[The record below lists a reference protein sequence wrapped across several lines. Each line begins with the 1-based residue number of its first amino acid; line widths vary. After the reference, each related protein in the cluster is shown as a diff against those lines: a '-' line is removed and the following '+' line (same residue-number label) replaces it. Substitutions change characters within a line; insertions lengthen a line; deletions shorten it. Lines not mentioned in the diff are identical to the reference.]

1 VNGRAIPLFALWFA
15 AAAVFGTGP
24 AAAQVTISGRIQYWD
39 PIAEQYEPARDVEV
53 IVRGDW
59 WFADPRTQTDDDG
72 DYSVQVDDPKGLK
85 RQFNNVRVQAFAQT
99 PGIVQVFSYMLAPKP
114 YSAVSRSI
122 DGVTAGQSW
131 TRDLWIGDAADNVHR
146 TPYGDTRA
154 TAAAFV
160 VHREMQEHYRDL
172 RARAFTADDFDERGG
187 PRVGGV
193 EVLVPAVGVT
203 SYYNTAT
210 GFVNLI
216 PGGGC
221 VSLPMP
227 MPCSQGPA
235 TEWPAIENLGDDRFL
250 RPDNI
255 SSFRSLVR
263 HEYSHAIHDEMTGGG
278 ILTGLTIPT
287 VHSPAIESPYPAVA
301 YTEGFAEF
309 LPLVSLGTAG
319 GRFEPT
325 PVDPTSADGLP
336 IPSASPP
343 GTHHQWEGEFTGFL
357 WDLFDPT
364 GIETVRHQT
373 ATTENDGASLPDDVV
388 DAQVWTDAIEDPDL
402 SRIRRAVREPLPVV
416 DHVPQRVSEYL
427 INYTHLYGSED
438 PYPIKAIAFN
448 RDLLI
453 PGLQVVE
460 WDGGMQ
466 GVPSQRDPVT
476 TGFRERPARLEG
488 MEMEHLQLLSFRFHV
503 VEPDPEDRT
512 SVRVTV
518 WYEPPTGVLQQIL
531 GRELGTGWSD
541 DRREVSAIF
550 DAAGG
555 GGAGHRLW
563 VLINDGMLPTA
574 YRFDVPEVDH
584 ELLAELLEEVAPDPI
599 PERLEPGVVPRDPP
613 PAVDTED
620 LALEPG
626 ATKGGRF
633 RIRNL
638 AVGPVCRDRR
648 LVTVRPKEGQ
658 PPSDRICESRDV
670 PVGGEDV
677 CIFAGERRRCTW
689 WGFEFDYENADPS
702 VPLICTTTRSVP
714 GNEGNYEGIRNP
726 NARSATG
733 KTPLEGVNG
742 HQFSP
747 GYEVFIPE
755 ATWLVV
761 DMHLDCSYGGEPA
774 FEADVRVIHSSA
786 YRG

>member
-1 VNGRAIPLFALWFA
+1 MKGRAIASAFWFA
-15 AAAVFGTGP
+15 AAVVFGTGSV
-24 AAAQVTISGRIQYWD
+24 AAQVTVSGRIQYWD
-39 PIAEQYEPARDVEV
+39 PIAGRYEPARDVDV
-53 IVRGDW
+53 KVHGDW

-85 RQFNNVRVQAFAQT
+85 KQFNNVRVEAFAQT
-99 PGIVQVFSYMLAPKP
+99 PGIVQVFAYMLAPKP

-122 DGVTAGQSW
+122 DGVTAGQGL
-131 TRDLWIGDAADNVHR
+131 TRDLRIGGPSDNVRR
-146 TPYGDTRA
+146 TPHGSTES

-221 VSLPMP
+221 VSYPA
-227 MPCSQGPA
+227 PCPQGPA
-235 TEWPAIENLGDDRFL
+235 TDWPAIQGILSDFFL
-250 RPDNI
+250 TPDNI
-255 SSFRSLVR
+255 SAFRSLVR

-287 VHSPAIESPYPAVA
+287 VHSPDIESPYPAVA

-309 LPLVSLGTAG
+309 LPLVSLGTTG

-325 PVDPTSADGLP
+325 PVDPSSADALP
-336 IPSASPP
+336 IPPSSPP

-364 GIETVRHQT
+364 GIETVRHRT
-373 ATTENDGASLPDDVV
+373 TTTENDGFTLPDAVV
-388 DAQVWTDAIEDPDL
+388 DAQVWRDAVEDPDV
-402 SRIRRAVREPLPVV
+402 SRIRRAVREPLPEV

-438 PYPIKAIAFN
+438 PYPIKVIAFN

-453 PGLQVVE
+453 RGLQVVE
-460 WDGGMQ
+460 WEGGLP
-466 GVPSQRDPVT
+466 GAPSPGDPVT
-476 TGFRERPARLEG
+476 TGFPERPARLEG
-488 MEMEHLQLLSFRFHV
+488 MEMEHLQLLSYRFDV

-518 WYEPPTGVLQQIL
+518 WYEPPSGILQQIVNL
-531 GRELGTGWSD
+531 ELGSGWSG
-541 DRREVSAIF
+541 DRREVTAIF
-550 DAAGG
+550 DAAGS

-574 YRFDVPEVDH
+574 YRFDVPDVDH
-584 ELLAELLEEVAPDPI
+584 ELLAELLEDVVPDPI
-599 PERLEPGVVPRDPP
+599 PERFEPGVVPRDPP

-620 LALEPG
+620 LALELG
-626 ATKGGRF
+626 ARKGGRF
-633 RIRNL
+633 RILNL

-648 LVTVRPKEGQ
+648 LVAVYPKEGQ

-670 PVGGEDV
+670 AVRGEDV

-702 VPLICTTTRSVP
+702 IPLICTTTRSVP
-714 GNEGNYEGIRNP
+714 GNLGNHEGIRNP
-726 NARSATG
+726 NATSATG
-733 KTPLEGVNG
+733 ETPIESVNG
-742 HQFSP
+742 HLFSP
-747 GYEVFIPE
+747 GYELFIPA

-761 DMHLDCSYGGEPA
+761 DMHLNCTYGGEPA
-774 FEADVRVIHSSA
+774 FETDVRVVHSSA
-786 YRG
+786 VRD